1 LKFALVSVISD
12 DDLEADMALSSAK
25 FEKVSDR
32 GRKEAGL
39 VARQLKG
46 SSHKRSATVKLEGLM
61 LKLVRELTEIVL
73 RNPGVVIAPFD
84 RELSPDAAGK
94 ILGIS
99 RPLVV
104 RRMDDGRLPF
114 RYEGKHRRCKL
125 EDVLRLKATEEKQ
138 MVALRAPAKTDDV
151 QPLRR
156 QGASVRAIDDL
167 VLGTTN
173 APYRRSIRPKELVD
187 ALTSGESG
195 QWTVHVATFF
205 TDVRPELVLRFAELH
220 RIPKRRLAST
230 YGEVKQA
237 TGEANPALE
246 RLLEQLA
253 PTA

>member
-1 LKFALVSVISD
+1 V
-12 DDLEADMALSSAK
+12 ALSSAK
-25 FEKVSDR
+25 FENVSDG
-32 GRKEAGL
+32 GRKEAES

-46 SSHKRSATVKLEGLM
+46 SSRKRSVTVKLEGLM
-61 LKLVRELTEIVL
+61 LKLVRELTNVVL
-73 RNPGVVIAPFD
+73 RHPGVVIAPLG

-94 ILGIS
+94 LLGIS

-125 EDVLRLKATEEKQ
+125 EDVLNLKAAEARQTT
-138 MVALRAPAKTDDV
+138 ALRALAETDDV
-151 QPLRR
+151 RPLTGR
-156 QGASVRAIDDL
+156 GASIREIDDL

-173 APYRRSIRPKELVD
+173 APYRRSIAAKELVD
-187 ALTSGESG
+187 ALMSGESG

-205 TDVRPELVLRFAELH
+205 TDVRPELALRFAKLHGIPTRELVS
-220 RIPKRRLAST
+220 A
-230 YGEVKQA
+230 YGGVKEA

-246 RLLEQLA
+246 NLLEQLA

>member
-1 LKFALVSVISD
+1 
-12 DDLEADMALSSAK
+12 MALSSAK
-25 FEKVSDR
+25 FENVSDG
-32 GRKEAGL
+32 GRREAES

-46 SSHKRSATVKLEGLM
+46 SSGKRSATVKLEGLM
-61 LKLVRELTEIVL
+61 LKLVRELTDIVL
-73 RNPGVVIAPFD
+73 RHPGVVIAPLD

-125 EDVLRLKATEEKQ
+125 EDVLKLKAAEEKQ
-138 MVALRAPAKTDDV
+138 TAALRALAETDDV
-151 QPLRR
+151 RPLPGR
-156 QGASVRAIDDL
+156 GASVREIDDL

-173 APYRRSIRPKELVD
+173 APYRRSIRAKELVD
-187 ALTSGESG
+187 ALMSGESG
-195 QWTVHVATFF
+195 RWRVHVATFF

-220 RIPKRRLAST
+220 DIPKHKLAST
-230 YGEVKQA
+230 YDEVKAA

-246 RLLEQLA
+246 NLLEQLA

>member
-1 LKFALVSVISD
+1 
-12 DDLEADMALSSAK
+12 MALSSAK
-25 FEKVSDR
+25 FENVGDG
-32 GRKEAGL
+32 GRREAES

-46 SSHKRSATVKLEGLM
+46 TSRKRSATVKLEGLM
-61 LKLVRELTEIVL
+61 LRLVRELTEIVL
-73 RNPGVVIAPFD
+73 HSPGVVIAPSD
-84 RELSPDAAGK
+84 RELSPDSAGK

-125 EDVLRLKATEEKQ
+125 EDVLRLKAAEEKQ
-138 MVALRAPAKTDDV
+138 MAPFPTPAKTNDV
-151 QPLRR
+151 QPLRG
-156 QGASVRAIDDL
+156 QGASVREIDDL

-173 APYRRSIRPKELVD
+173 APYRRLIRSKELVE
-187 ALTSGESG
+187 ALRSGESG

-205 TDVRPELVLRFAELH
+205 TDVRPQLVLRFAELH
-220 RIPKRRLAST
+220 RIPTWRLAST
-230 YGEVKQA
+230 YREMRDA

>member
-1 LKFALVSVISD
+1 V
-12 DDLEADMALSSAK
+12 ALSSAK
-25 FEKVSDR
+25 FENVSDG
-32 GRKEAGL
+32 GRKEAES

-46 SSHKRSATVKLEGLM
+46 SSGKRSATVKLEGLM
-61 LKLVRELTEIVL
+61 LKLVRELTDVVL
-73 RNPGVVIAPFD
+73 RNPGVVIAPLD
-84 RELSPDAAGK
+84 RELSPEAAGK

-125 EDVLRLKATEEKQ
+125 EDVLKLKAAEEKQ
-138 MVALRAPAKTDDV
+138 TAALRAPAETDI
-151 QPLRR
+151 RR
-156 QGASVRAIDDL
+156 RGASVRAIDDL
-167 VLGTTN
+167 VLGTVN

-187 ALTSGESG
+187 ALVSGESG
-195 QWTVHVATFF
+195 RWTVHVATFF

-220 RIPKRRLAST
+220 GIPTHELASA
-230 YGEVKQA
+230 YDGVKAA

-246 RLLEQLA
+246 NLLEQLA

>member
-1 LKFALVSVISD
+1 
-12 DDLEADMALSSAK
+12 MALSSAK
-25 FEKVSDR
+25 FENVSDG
-32 GRKEAGL
+32 GRREAES

-46 SSHKRSATVKLEGLM
+46 SSGKRSATVKLEGLM
-61 LKLVRELTEIVL
+61 LKLVRELTDIVL
-73 RNPGVVIAPFD
+73 RHPGVVIAPLD

-125 EDVLRLKATEEKQ
+125 EDVLKLKAAEEKPA
-138 MVALRAPAKTDDV
+138 ALRALVETDDV
-151 QPLRR
+151 RLLPGR
-156 QGASVRAIDDL
+156 GASVREIDDL

-173 APYRRSIRPKELVD
+173 APYRRSIRAKELVD
-187 ALTSGESG
+187 ALMSGESG
-195 QWTVHVATFF
+195 RWRVHVATFF

-220 RIPKRRLAST
+220 DIPRHKLAST
-230 YGEVKQA
+230 YDDVKAA

-246 RLLEQLA
+246 NLLEQLA

>member
-1 LKFALVSVISD
+1 
-12 DDLEADMALSSAK
+12 MALSSAK
-25 FEKVSDR
+25 FENVSDR
-32 GRKEAGL
+32 GRKEAES

-46 SSHKRSATVKLEGLM
+46 SSRKRSATIKLEGLM
-61 LKLVRELTEIVL
+61 LRLVRELTEIVL

-84 RELSPDAAGK
+84 RELSPGAAGK

-104 RRMDDGRLPF
+104 RRMDDGQLPF

-125 EDVLRLKATEEKQ
+125 EDVLKLKDAEEKQ
-138 MVALRAPAKTDDV
+138 TAASRRLAETNGVR
-151 QPLRR
+151 PLPRR
-156 QGASVRAIDDL
+156 GVSVRAIDDL

-173 APYRRSIRPKELVD
+173 APYRRSIRAKELVS
-187 ALTSGESG
+187 ALTSGASG

-205 TDVRPELVLRFAELH
+205 TDVRPELVLRFAKLH
-220 RIPKRRLAST
+220 GIPTRELASA
-230 YGEVKQA
+230 YGEVKEA

-246 RLLEQLA
+246 NALEQLA

>member
-1 LKFALVSVISD
+1 
-12 DDLEADMALSSAK
+12 MALSSAK
-25 FEKVSDR
+25 FENVSD
-32 GRKEAGL
+32 GARKEAES

-46 SSHKRSATVKLEGLM
+46 SSGKRSATIKLEGLM
-61 LKLVRELTEIVL
+61 LKLVRGLTDMVL
-73 RNPGVVIAPFD
+73 RHPGVVIAPLD
-84 RELSPDAAGK
+84 CELSPDAAGK

-104 RRMDDGRLPF
+104 RRMDDGSLPF

-125 EDVLRLKATEEKQ
+125 EDVLKLKAAEEKPT
-138 MVALRAPAKTDDV
+138 VTSRALAETHDV
-151 QPLRR
+151 RHQPGR
-156 QGASVRAIDDL
+156 GASVCGIDDL

-173 APYRRSIRPKELVD
+173 APYRRSIRTKELVG

-205 TDVRPELVLRFAELH
+205 TDVRPELVLRFAKLH
-220 RIPKRRLAST
+220 GIPTRELASA
-230 YGEVKQA
+230 YGRVKKA

-246 RLLEQLA
+246 NLLGQLA

>member
-1 LKFALVSVISD
+1 
-12 DDLEADMALSSAK
+12 MALSSAK
-25 FEKVSDR
+25 FESVSDR
-32 GRKEAGL
+32 GRKEAGS

-46 SSHKRSATVKLEGLM
+46 SARKRSATVKLEGQM

-73 RNPGVVIAPFD
+73 RNPGVVIVPFD
-84 RELSPDAAGK
+84 HELSPEAAGK

-125 EDVLRLKATEEKQ
+125 EDVLGLKATEEKQ
-138 MVALRAPAKTDDV
+138 MTALRTPVKTNDA
-151 QPLRR
+151 QPLGR
-156 QGASVRAIDDL
+156 QSASIREIDDL

-173 APYRRSIRPKELVD
+173 APYRRSIRPKELVH
-187 ALTSGESG
+187 ALTSGVSG
-195 QWTVHVATFF
+195 RWTVHVATFF

-230 YGEVKQA
+230 YEEVKEA